1 MTDALRPP
9 AHIAMIVDALGQER
23 AILFLLEFGGG
34 QLTVSRRPTGRSR
47 VADVIGIDG
56 AASIAEIADT
66 LPRRIPTAKPW
77 IARVWAAGG
86 MPVDEISRRLHVA
99 NVAVNKW
106 LKDPRTGERRPGR
119 PRTEMTDPRQLRL
132 F

>member
-9 AHIAMIVDALGQER
+9 AHIAMIIDALGQER
-23 AILFLLEFGGG
+23 AIRFLLEFGGA

-47 VADVIGIDG
+47 IVDAIGVDG
-56 AASIAEIADT
+56 AASISEIADA

-77 IARVWAAGG
+77 IARVWEAGG
-86 MPVDEISRRLHVA
+86 MPVDEISRRLHVS
-99 NVAVNKW
+99 NVAVNRW
-106 LKDPRTGERRPGR
+106 LKDPRMGERLPGR
-119 PRTEMTDPRQLRL
+119 PRKETTDPRQLRL